1 MRRTDMQMVFV
12 LMLLSCLSI
21 QAIALDPGTIAVP
34 SITGANMDMP
44 KPLITPPS
52 MDMANSPTKVTVVEG
67 KRDPFSDGSPF
78 NETETSEADKVNGD
92 WTVRFADRS
101 DVSLGL
107 TLWASGGSKVMG
119 FGELRESQAK
129 NSVSASGSFE
139 GELLMLKVKSAAPK
153 FQGQRY
159 DGCDLDLVLANETL
173 FGSYILKWNGEILDE
188 GNATAVRI

>member
-1 MRRTDMQMVFV
+1 VRRTDMQMAFV

-78 NETETSEADKVNGD
+78 NETETSEADKVSGD
-92 WTVRFADRS
+92 WTVRFANRS

-107 TLWASGGSKVMG
+107 DPLGLRWEQGDGLWRTERGPGEELRICQRLLRGRTANAEGQIGGAKIPGSKV
-119 FGELRESQAK
+119 
-129 NSVSASGSFE
+129 
-139 GELLMLKVKSAAPK
+139 
-153 FQGQRY
+153 
-159 DGCDLDLVLANETL
+159 
-173 FGSYILKWNGEILDE
+173 
-188 GNATAVRI
+188 

>member
-1 MRRTDMQMVFV
+1 MRRTDMRMAFI

-52 MDMANSPTKVTVVEG
+52 IDMANSSTKVTVVEG

-78 NETETSEADKVNGD
+78 NETETSEADKVSGD
-92 WTVRFADRS
+92 WTVRFANRN

-119 FGELRESQAK
+119 FGELREGQAK
-129 NSVSASGSFE
+129 NSISANGSFE
-139 GELLMLKVKSAAPK
+139 GELLILTVKSAAPK
-153 FQGQRY
+153 FQDQRY

-173 FGSYILKWNGEILDE
+173 FGTYILKWNGEILDE